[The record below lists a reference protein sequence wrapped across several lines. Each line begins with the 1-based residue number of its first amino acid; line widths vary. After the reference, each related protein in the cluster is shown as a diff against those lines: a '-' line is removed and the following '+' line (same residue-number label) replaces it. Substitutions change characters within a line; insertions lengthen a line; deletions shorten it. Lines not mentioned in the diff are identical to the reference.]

1 MPTVLVL
8 TAHGDD
14 MEFFAGGT
22 IAKLC
27 SLGYDV
33 HLVIAT
39 DNARGT
45 FELTA
50 EQMFGLRLKEAE
62 AAGKVL
68 GLKSISCLDY
78 PDGGLSD
85 TPLNVLRGQF
95 MEAIRR
101 IRPHIVFTFDPWTPY
116 EGHQD
121 HRAVSWAA
129 MEAASFAH
137 FPLYHPEQLA
147 GGVEDPPPAGGWA
160 AYRPE
165 GWSGDLEPWVVQEVY
180 YFAKSPRDVNKHVD
194 IGGEYIEKKIEA
206 LFCFDSQMV
215 LTLREA
221 QLQIEAAPYDIP
233 AITSLDP
240 HDYREYMDRT
250 VRATARSIGRKYGL
264 EYAEHFRR
272 TRWGGT
278 ERLLGEA
285 VADAF

>member
-27 SLGYDV
+27 SLGYEV

-68 GLKSISCLDY
+68 GLKSIACLDY

-85 TPLNVLRGQF
+85 TPLNVLRAQF

-101 IRPHIVFTFDPWTPY
+101 TRPNVVFTFDPWAPY

-137 FPLYHPEQLA
+137 FPLYHPEQLT
-147 GGVEDPPPAGGWA
+147 GG
-160 AYRPE
+160 
-165 GWSGDLEPWVVQEVY
+165 LEPWVVSEVY

-194 IGGEYIEKKIEA
+194 ISGEFIEKKIEA
-206 LFCFDSQMV
+206 LFCFESQMV
-215 LTLREA
+215 LTLRDV

-240 HDYREYMDRT
+240 HDYRDYMDRT
-250 VRATARSIGRKYGL
+250 VRATAASIGRKYGL
-264 EYAEHFRR
+264 DYAEHFRR
-272 TRWGGT
+272 TRWGAT
-278 ERLLGEA
+278 ERQLGRAIE
-285 VADAF
+285 DAF

>member
-1 MPTVLVL
+1 
-8 TAHGDD
+8 

-27 SLGYDV
+27 SLGYQV

-45 FELTA
+45 FELTP
-50 EQMFGLRLKEAE
+50 EQMFGLRLREAE

-68 GLKSISCLDY
+68 GLASIACLDY

-95 MEAIRR
+95 MEHIRR
-101 IRPHIVFTFDPWTPY
+101 RRPDMVFTFDPWAPY

-129 MEAASFAH
+129 MEACSFAH
-137 FPLYHPEQLA
+137 FPLYYPEQLA
-147 GGVEDPPPAGGWA
+147 TG
-160 AYRPE
+160 
-165 GWSGDLEPWVVQEVY
+165 LEAWVVPQVY

-194 IGGEYIEKKIEA
+194 IGGEFIEKKIEA
-206 LFCFDSQMV
+206 LYCFDSQMV
-215 LTLREA
+215 LTLRDA
-221 QLQIEAAPYDIP
+221 QLQIEAAPFDIGS
-233 AITSLDP
+233 ITSLDP
-240 HDYREYMDRT
+240 HDYREYIANT
-250 VRATARSIGRKYGL
+250 VRRTAAAIGRRYGV

-272 TRWGGT
+272 TRWGGF
-278 ERLLGEA
+278 ERALNTPI
-285 VADAF
+285 ADEF

>member
-22 IAKLC
+22 IAKLG

-62 AAGKVL
+62 AAGRVL
-68 GLKSISCLDY
+68 GLQSIACLDY

-101 IRPHIVFTFDPWTPY
+101 LRPDIVFTFDPWAPY

-129 MEAASFAH
+129 MEASSFAH
-137 FPLYHPEQLA
+137 FPLYHPEQVAA
-147 GGVEDPPPAGGWA
+147 G
-160 AYRPE
+160 
-165 GWSGDLEPWVVQEVY
+165 LEPWVVGEVY

-194 IGGEYIEKKIEA
+194 IGGEFIEKKIEA
-206 LFCFDSQMV
+206 LYCFDSQMV
-215 LTLREA
+215 LTLRDA
-221 QLQIEAAPYDIP
+221 QLQIKAAPYDIP
-233 AITSLDP
+233 SVTSLDP
-240 HDYREYMDRT
+240 HDYRAYMDRT
-250 VRATARSIGRKYGL
+250 VRATARSIGKRYGL
-264 EYAEHFRR
+264 EYAEQFRR
-272 TRWGGT
+272 TRWGGS
-278 ERLLGEA
+278 ERLLERP
-285 VADAF
+285 VEDAF

>member
-27 SLGYDV
+27 GMGYDV

-50 EQMFGLRLKEAE
+50 EQMFGLRMREAE
-62 AAGKVL
+62 AAAKVL
-68 GLKSISCLDY
+68 GLKSVSCLDY

-95 MEAIRR
+95 MGFIRGL
-101 IRPHIVFTFDPWTPY
+101 RPDIVFTFDPWAPY

-129 MEAASFAH
+129 MEAASFSH
-137 FPLYHPEQLA
+137 FPLYYPEQVAA
-147 GGVEDPPPAGGWA
+147 GIQ
-160 AYRPE
+160 
-165 GWSGDLEPWVVQEVY
+165 PWQVGEVY

-194 IGGEYIEKKIEA
+194 ISGEFLEKKIEA
-206 LFCFDSQMV
+206 LYCFDSQMV
-215 LTLREA
+215 LTLADA
-221 QLQIEAAPYDIP
+221 QMQINTAPYDVP
-233 AITSLDP
+233 EITSLDP
-240 HDYREYMDRT
+240 HDYRAYIDQT
-250 VRATARSIGRKYGL
+250 VRRTAAIIGKRYGV

-272 TRWGGT
+272 TRWGGS
-278 ERLLGEA
+278 ERLLSEP
-285 VADAF
+285 VVDPF